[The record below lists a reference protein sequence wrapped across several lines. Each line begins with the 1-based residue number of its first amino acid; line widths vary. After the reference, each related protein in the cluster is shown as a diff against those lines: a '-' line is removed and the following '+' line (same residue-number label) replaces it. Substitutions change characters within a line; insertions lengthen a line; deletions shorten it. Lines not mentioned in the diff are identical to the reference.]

1 MTYVHV
7 VEEKKRDKDTE
18 KEENYLIIF

>member
-1 MTYVHV
+1 MTYIHV